1 MNPKE
6 KERIAVCRILL
17 DVADD
22 MGGCASLPDCRH
34 YLQLKDKIG
43 LTERD
48 FELARKES
56 VLTSLVALKEVHYNT
71 KMLLALTVCDLY
83 SEYMVV
89 PIYLRLTFETL
100 MHAID
105 WPISFSEMLAKSRN
119 E

>member
-6 KERIAVCRILL
+6 NERIAVCRILL
-17 DVADD
+17 DVADE
-22 MGGCASLPDCRH
+22 MGGSALLSDCRH

-43 LTERD
+43 LTEQH

-56 VLTSLVALKEVHYNT
+56 VLSSLVALKGVHYNT

-89 PIYLRLTFETL
+89 PINLRLTFETL
-100 MHAID
+100 MQAID